1 MARGILWIALAVC
14 TLLLV
19 GCSVAIIHPPSAATF
34 MEKSDGDYVMGA
46 SASAFFGDLVDDEAG
61 VDYVA
66 DGIKEVERSDDW
78 NDEWYYKS
86 KEWPIGG
93 MFSLQRNKGYFK
105 YGLGFD
111 FLTPY
116 VQAGFV
122 SDYFGVMGWSNLW
135 LWQLEKVEHKYF
147 QWGGGISL
155 IEQLPI
161 GDNSRIGMTQHL
173 SRNGREANTA
183 QHGAMVIGMGRSAPV
198 FYDEIGCGGYASFMP
213 NESLRIG
220 VEFRYGRDLTYKRRE
235 YSNYPEKYEKFSKMD
250 RFSVTISIISTFES
264 MAFSIKKQEK
274 TQTEMKAAEERQKER
289 DLESLEE
296 YEKRQN
302 GAEE

>member
-1 MARGILWIALAVC
+1 MARGILWIALTVC
-14 TLLLV
+14 TLLLA

-66 DGIKEVERSDDW
+66 DGIKEVERSVDW
-78 NDEWYYKS
+78 HDEWYYRNE
-86 KEWPIGG
+86 EWSLGG
-93 MFSLQRNKGYFK
+93 NFSLQRNKGYFK
-105 YGLGFD
+105 YGLSFD

-147 QWGGGISL
+147 QWGGGVSL

-161 GDNSRIGMTQHL
+161 GDNFRIGLTQHL

-183 QHGAMVIGMGRSAPV
+183 RQGAMVIGVGRSAPV
-198 FYDEIGCGGYASFMP
+198 FYDEIGCGGYASFKP

-220 VEFRYGRDLTYKRRE
+220 VEFRYGRDLTYERRE
-235 YSNYPEKYEKFSKMD
+235 YSYYSGKYEKISKMD
-250 RFSVTISIISTFES
+250 RFSVTISIISTSKSIES
-264 MAFSIKKQEK
+264 SIKKQEK
-274 TQTEMKAAEERQKER
+274 TQRETKAAEERQKER

>member
-1 MARGILWIALAVC
+1 MARGILWIVLAMC
-14 TLLLV
+14 SLLLA

-34 MEKSDGDYVMGA
+34 MEKSEDDFVMGA
-46 SASAFFGDLVDDEAG
+46 SASFFFGDLVDDEMG
-61 VDYVA
+61 VDYIA

-161 GDNSRIGMTQHL
+161 GDNFRIGLTQHL

-198 FYDEIGCGGYASFMP
+198 FYDEIGCGGYVSFMP

-235 YSNYPEKYEKFSKMD
+235 YSNYPEKYEKISNMD
-250 RFSVTISIISTFES
+250 RFSLTLNFITTPKSIE
-264 MAFSIKKQEK
+264 FSVEKQKK
-274 TQTEMKAAEERQKER
+274 MDRDAKAAEERRKGRE
-289 DLESLEE
+289 LESLEE

>member
-1 MARGILWIALAVC
+1 MVFLHAGFDCILAFDGMQCCHYTSALSFCLYGKKDGDFVTDASVSAFWGN
-14 TLLLV
+14 LV
-19 GCSVAIIHPPSAATF
+19 G
-34 MEKSDGDYVMGA
+34 
-46 SASAFFGDLVDDEAG
+46 DEMG

-116 VQAGFV
+116 VQVGFV

-161 GDNSRIGMTQHL
+161 GDNFRIGLTQHL

-183 QHGAMVIGMGRSAPV
+183 QHGAMVIGIGRSAPT
-198 FYDEIGCGGYASFMP
+198 FYDEIGCGGYVSFVP

-235 YSNYPEKYEKFSKMD
+235 YSNYPEKYEKISNMD
-250 RFSVTISIISTFES
+250 RFSLMISFITTSGAIAISKD
-264 MAFSIKKQEK
+264 KKEK
-274 TQTEMKAAEERQKER
+274 EEREAKAVEER
-289 DLESLEE
+289 RKARELQSLDE
-296 YEKRQN
+296 YEARVN
-302 GAEE
+302 E

>member
-1 MARGILWIALAVC
+1 MARGILWIALTVC
-14 TLLLV
+14 ALLLA

-34 MEKSDGDYVMGA
+34 MDKRDDYFVMGA
-46 SASAFFGDLVDDEAG
+46 SASFFFGDLVDDEMG

-105 YGLGFD
+105 YGFGFD
-111 FLTPY
+111 FVTPY
-116 VQAGFV
+116 VQAGLV
-122 SDYFGVMGWSNLW
+122 TDYFGVMGWSNLW

-161 GDNSRIGMTQHL
+161 GDNFRIGLTQHL

-198 FYDEIGCGGYASFMP
+198 FYDEIGCGGYVSFMP

-235 YSNYPEKYEKFSKMD
+235 YSNYPEKYEKISNMD
-250 RFSVTISIISTFES
+250 RFSLTLNFITTPKAIE
-264 MAFSIKKQEK
+264 FSVEKQKK
-274 TQTEMKAAEERQKER
+274 MDRDAKAAEERRKGRE
-289 DLESLEE
+289 LESLEE
-296 YEKRQN
+296 YEKRHR

>member
-1 MARGILWIALAVC
+1 
-14 TLLLV
+14 
-19 GCSVAIIHPPSAATF
+19 
-34 MEKSDGDYVMGA
+34 MEKSEDKFVMGA
-46 SASAFFGDLVDDEAG
+46 SASFFFGDLVDDEMG
-61 VDYVA
+61 VDYFA
-66 DGIKEVERSDDW
+66 EGIEELEHSEDW
-78 NDEWYYKS
+78 LDTWYYKDT
-86 KEWPIGG
+86 EWPVGG
-93 MFSLQRNKGYFK
+93 GFTLQKNKGYFK

-111 FLTPY
+111 FLTPFL
-116 VQAGFV
+116 QAGFV

-161 GDNSRIGMTQHL
+161 GDNFRIGLTQHL

-198 FYDEIGCGGYASFMP
+198 FYDEIGCGGYVSFMP

-235 YSNYPEKYEKFSKMD
+235 YSNYPEKYEKISNMD
-250 RFSVTISIISTFES
+250 RFSLTVSIVTTSES
-264 MAFSIKKQEK
+264 MVVSAEKQEK
-274 TQTEMKAAEERQKER
+274 MQREAKAAEERQKER
-289 DLESLEE
+289 ELESLEE
-296 YEKRQN
+296 YEKRLRD
-302 GAEE
+302 AEE

>member
-1 MARGILWIALAVC
+1 MARGILWIALTVC
-14 TLLLV
+14 ALLLA

-66 DGIKEVERSDDW
+66 DGIKEVERSDGW
-78 NDEWYYKS
+78 NDEWYYKN

-105 YGLGFD
+105 YGFGFD
-111 FLTPY
+111 FVTPY
-116 VQAGFV
+116 VQAGLV
-122 SDYFGVMGWSNLW
+122 TDYFGVMGWSNLW

-161 GDNSRIGMTQHL
+161 GDNFRIGLTQHL
-173 SRNGREANTA
+173 SRNGREAYMA
-183 QHGAMVIGMGRSAPV
+183 QQGAVVIGMGRSAPI
-198 FYDEIGCGGYASFMP
+198 FYDEIGCGMYISFIP
-213 NESLRIG
+213 YYVTRVSL
-220 VEFRYGRDLTYKRRE
+220 EFRYGRDLTYKRRD
-235 YSNYPEKYEKFSKMD
+235 YSSYPERRE
-250 RFSVTISIISTFES
+250 TISDVDRYSATISFF
-264 MAFSIKKQEK
+264 AW
-274 TQTEMKAAEERQKER
+274 
-289 DLESLEE
+289 
-296 YEKRQN
+296 
-302 GAEE
+302 